1 MVKCTMFGVRSTRKL
16 NTLGEENVNDL
27 NLDR

>member
-1 MVKCTMFGVRSTRKL
+1 MVKCTIFGVRSTCKL

-27 NLDR
+27 DLDR